1 MKTFTPPTRRWAS
14 SALATF
20 LVTLLALPV
29 QAAIEIPTAPPMS
42 GNGVP
47 PNILFILDDSGS
59 MEYRSMPFH
68 TNSLDNS
75 PKHRSSTNNT
85 IYYNPAQVYQ
95 GWTKADGSRYPDTPP
110 TDVYT
115 HPSLLEAASSN
126 NLNLGRDLTTD
137 ADLTDSEQTFYVLET
152 DATNLVSYYSYTK
165 YVLHSGGTAA
175 KSCEWD
181 GNDWDDCDVIGTFP
195 WGRGIAQEW
204 QNFANWYSYGRTRMK
219 VAKAGASQAFAGV
232 EGDDFRVG
240 FATIWNGAKAG
251 NTQLPIPVGTDN
263 GLFRDTATTKNR
275 STWFSALLSA
285 KGSGNTPLL
294 PALDRAGK
302 YFKDA
307 TDTGPYGGNLSSPD
321 NKQFECR
328 QNFSILTTDG
338 YWNEKD
344 STPTGIGNADNSD
357 GPLHTA
363 PDPDPNDDIPSKSGQ
378 YEAKKPYLGD
388 ASITLA
394 DIAAYYWMNDLR
406 TDMDNI
412 VPVSAANPAFWQHM
426 VTFGI
431 SIGLS
436 GTVDQTSVAEVIANG
451 GVTINGAAQS
461 DWPDPT
467 DTENAERIDDLLHA
481 AVNGRGEFVA
491 ATSAEAFAQALTD
504 ALGSISDRV
513 GSASNVSA
521 NSTSLSLNTRLYAGS
536 YVGGAWS
543 GELKAL
549 KVENMSAVNEPP
561 IWAASEKMPT
571 TVTSRDIFVYDGT
584 AKEFKYS
591 VLSTTLRAQLRTPL
605 VSVGTDD
612 GDNFADA
619 AALAAARVEYI
630 RGSKE
635 FELTNQGPFRNRRR
649 SGNHAPLGDIIHS
662 SPFYLQNEV
671 TGGTNSVFVGA
682 NDGMLHA
689 FDADTGEELFG
700 YIPAGTDWEN
710 LVSYSSTSY
719 PHAYFVDGPVTVA
732 PRAMASGRNILVG
745 ALGRGGKGLYALDV
759 TDPSSFSSTDVKW
772 DNSTQGDADPD
783 MGHVLSRIFVANVN
797 NGRPAVIF
805 GNGVNSTNGHA
816 VLYVVDLVTGVELAK
831 IDTGVGGDNALSAP
845 TGWDSDG
852 NGTVDIVYAGDL
864 KGNVW
869 QFDLSS
875 GTASDWDVSFSESG
889 DPAPMFVATDSAGN
903 RQAITGAVSVTS
915 DPTTYTAWIVFGTG
929 RLYNNDDL
937 WNADGTANLAVN
949 SIYGI
954 RVPNAGPLGTRADI
968 DGDADGL
975 QVRHIELA
983 GISQTDSQAI
993 RGFELASALDDGK
1006 QGWVLD
1012 LLTPPIPGT
1021 AEGERVVGDAQVIN
1035 GVFVFSSILPSSDP
1049 CLPGGRGFL
1058 NAINAFTGASV
1069 PAYFFDLDGDGAH
1082 TGADDI
1088 GGGGGDDDPEQRP
1101 VGSVDTGV
1109 GVPTNPTMMDKVV
1122 CVNGS
1127 SGTTECKAIN
1137 NPATSGRISWRELI
1151 GG

>member
-29 QAAIEIPTAPPMS
+29 QAAIEIPAAPPMS

-59 MEYRSMPFH
+59 MEYRSMPFD
-68 TNSLDNS
+68 TNDLDDNL
-75 PKHRSSTNNT
+75 KDRSSTNNT
-85 IYYNPAQVYQ
+85 IYYDPAQVYQ
-95 GWTKADGSRYPDTPP
+95 GWTNADGSRYPDTLA
-110 TDVYT
+110 TAVHT
-115 HPSLLEAASSN
+115 HPTLLEDADPDDLSMA
-126 NLNLGRDLTTD
+126 LDLTKND
-137 ADLTDSEQTFYVLET
+137 DLTDSDQTFYVLET
-152 DATNLVSYYSYTK
+152 GATDLNAKHSYTR
-165 YVLHSGGTAA
+165 YVLQSGGTAA
-175 KSCEWD
+175 KSC
-181 GNDWDDCDVIGTFP
+181 DWNGSGWSCQGISTFP
-195 WGRGIAQEW
+195 WDRSIAQEW

-240 FATIWNGAKAG
+240 FATIWGANAQAR
-251 NTQLPIPVGTDN
+251 NTQVPIPVGTDN
-263 GLFRDTATTKNR
+263 GLFRDTDTITNR
-275 STWFSALLSA
+275 SNWFSALFSA
-285 KGSGNTPLL
+285 RGRGNTPLL
-294 PALDRAGK
+294 PALTRAGE
-302 YFKDA
+302 YFRN
-307 TDTGPYGGNLSSPD
+307 TSSTGPYGGNLTSD
-321 NKQFECR
+321 NKQFQCR
-328 QNFSILTTDG
+328 QNFAILTTDG
-338 YWNEKD
+338 YWN
-344 STPTGIGNADNSD
+344 SGSSNVGNADNSN
-357 GPLHTA
+357 GPLHAA
-363 PDPDPNDDIPSKSGQ
+363 PDFDPDDGIPPSSGQ
-378 YEAKKPYLGD
+378 FTAEAPYKGLN
-388 ASITLA
+388 ATTLA
-394 DIAAYYWMNDLR
+394 DVAAHYWMNDLR
-406 TDMDNI
+406 PDMDNI
-412 VPVSAANPAFWQHM
+412 VPVSTANRAFWQHM

-436 GTVDQTSVAEVIANG
+436 GTVDQTSVADVIADG
-451 GVTINGAAQS
+451 GVTVNGATIGDS
-461 DWPDPT
+461 DWPNPIA
-467 DTENAERIDDLLHA
+467 NSGAERIDDLLHA

-504 ALGSISDRV
+504 ALGSISDRT

-536 YVGGAWS
+536 YLGGAWS

-561 IWAASEKMPT
+561 IWTASEKMPT
-571 TVTSRDIFVYDGT
+571 TISSRDIFVYDGT
-584 AKEFKYS
+584 AKQFRYS
-591 VLSTTLRAQLRTPL
+591 ALSTTLRSRLGMPL

-612 GDNFADA
+612 GDDFADA

-635 FELTNQGPFRNRRR
+635 FELSNQGPFRNRWR

-671 TGGTNSVFVGA
+671 TGGTNAVFVGA

-689 FDADTGEELFG
+689 FNADTGEELFG
-700 YIPAGTDWEN
+700 YIPAGTGWEN
-710 LVSYSSTSY
+710 LVSYSSTNY

-732 PRAMASGRNILVG
+732 PRALASGRNILVG

-759 TDPSSFSSTDVKW
+759 TDPDSFSSTDVKW
-772 DNSTQGDADPD
+772 DNSTQGDADAD

-816 VLYVVDLVTGVELAK
+816 VLYVVDLVTGDELAR

-875 GTASDWDVSFSESG
+875 GTASEWDVAFSEG
-889 DPAPMFVATDSAGN
+889 GAPAPMFVATDSVGN

-915 DPTTYTAWIVFGTG
+915 DPSTYTAWIVFGTG

-954 RVPNAGPLGTRADI
+954 RVPNSGPLGTRQDI
-968 DGDADGL
+968 AGDADGL

-993 RGFELASALDDGK
+993 RGFELAGALDDGK

-1088 GGGGGDDDPEQRP
+1088 GGGGGDDDPDQRP

-1109 GVPTNPTMMDKVV
+1109 GVPTNPTTMDKVV